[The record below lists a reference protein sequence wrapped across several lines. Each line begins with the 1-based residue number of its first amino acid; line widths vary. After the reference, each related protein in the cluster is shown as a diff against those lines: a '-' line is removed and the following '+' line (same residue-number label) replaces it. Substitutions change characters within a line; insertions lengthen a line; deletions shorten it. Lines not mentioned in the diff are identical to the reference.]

1 VTVKSVALVPVPL
14 AFVTVIRPVVA
25 PEGTTAVILV
35 DETTLKLLAAVPLN
49 LTDVVPVK
57 FVPSIVTVVPLVP
70 LVGEND
76 VIVGDPVDV
85 TVKVPELVADPPGE
99 VTVILP
105 VIAPDGTTDVICVEE
120 LTVKVVALVFL
131 NFTPVA
137 PVKFVPVMTTEVPT
151 GPEVGTNEVIVGA
164 AAAPVTVKSWLLVAV
179 PLGVVTVIR
188 PVVAPVGTMA
198 VIWVPEGFDE
208 NVVAF
213 VRLNLTAVVPTKF
226 EPLIVT
232 EVPTGPLVGEKFVML
247 GAHEDPTMKSS
258 VLSPDPSGVVTL
270 IFPVTAPPGTVA
282 VIELFEFTVKVI
294 WSAPPN
300 STSVAPW
307 KWLPEIVTGVPT
319 GPHAGVN
326 PSTVGAGA
334 ASAAGA
340 TDRSTAVSA
349 REAVT
354 TTRARSDRV
363 ERSIFPP
370 PCEAGEPTVG
380 PEQRARG
387 RLRISSTPLASP
399 RRLERSPGHP
409 QARPENRCEPPP
421 GAASR
426 RPKRVVAL
434 PALEG
439 IVLDRHDNDILTR
452 TPRRRCPSGA
462 TPQ

>member
-1 VTVKSVALVPVPL
+1 MDRACIVAVTVKFVALVPVPL
-14 AFVTVIRPVVA
+14 AFVTVIGPLVA
-25 PEGTTAVILV
+25 PTGTTAVSLV
-35 DETTLKLLAAVPLN
+35 DETTLKLVAATPPN
-49 LTDVVPVK
+49 LTEVVPVK
-57 FVPSIVTVVPLVP
+57 FVPSIVTVVPLGP

-76 VIVGDPVDV
+76 VIVGDPAGV
-85 TVKVPELVADPPGE
+85 TVKLPELVAVPPGV
-99 VTVILP
+99 VTLIRPLM
-105 VIAPDGTTDVICVEE
+105 APDGTTAVICVEE
-120 LTVKVVALVFL
+120 LTVKLVALVFL
-131 NFTPVA
+131 NCTTVA

-151 GPEVGTNEVIVGA
+151 GPEVGANEVIVGA
-164 AAAPVTVKSWLLVAV
+164 AAGPVTVKSWLLVAV

-188 PVVAPVGTMA
+188 PVVALFGTVA
-198 VIWVPEGFDE
+198 VIWVPAAFAE

-232 EVPTGPLVGEKFVML
+232 DVPTGPLVGEKFVMF
-247 GAHEDPTMKSS
+247 GRHVDPTMKLA

-270 IFPVTAPPGTVA
+270 ILPVVAPAGTVA
-282 VIELFEFTVKVI
+282 VIEVFEFTVGVV

-363 ERSIFPP
+363 ERSIFP
-370 PCEAGEPTVG
+370 
-380 PEQRARG
+380 
-387 RLRISSTPLASP
+387 
-399 RRLERSPGHP
+399 
-409 QARPENRCEPPP
+409 
-421 GAASR
+421 
-426 RPKRVVAL
+426 L
-434 PALEG
+434 PVRQGSL
-439 IVLDRHDNDILTR
+439 
-452 TPRRRCPSGA
+452 P
-462 TPQ
+462 